1 MPDFDEVTTIAIEA
15 GEAIMEVYDR
25 GDEIDIKT
33 KDDESP
39 LTEADLA
46 ANDEI
51 TARLLAIEP
60 NIPVVSEEGNVGNP
74 AEAPTAGWWTP

>member
-46 ANDEI
+46 ANDVI
-51 TARLLAIEP
+51 TARS
-60 NIPVVSEEGNVGNP
+60 VS
-74 AEAPTAGWWTP
+74 